1 MDDKTNLYVFEKKE
15 VLLIFIFM
23 LLIAVTAFVLG
34 VKVGKTFTY
43 SDITQVEKDFDQL
56 QFQSDKEEEMQEQV
70 VPTEIPAD
78 VTNKLLEDSLKE
90 ELTREE
96 ARLNEASSKPEPAA
110 TNSLLPQVQLST
122 TTSQA
127 TSPDLDGKYT
137 IQLGSHRSYDE
148 AEQFARGFTVRGY
161 NPIIKE
167 TEIPGKGIWFRVSI
181 GVFDSVSDARDY
193 VLKESTLFHGEDYV
207 FQRF

>member
-43 SDITQVEKDFDQL
+43 SDITQVEKDYDQL
-56 QFQSDKEEEMQEQV
+56 QFQSDKEEEMEEQV
-70 VPTEIPAD
+70 VPEEIPAD

-90 ELTREE
+90 ELAREE
-96 ARLNEASSKPEPAA
+96 ARLNEASSTQTQEMTVP
-110 TNSLLPQVQLST
+110 
-122 TTSQA
+122 TTSVKEA
-127 TSPDLDGKYT
+127 TTPSLEGKYT
-137 IQLGSHRSYDE
+137 IQLGSHRSYEE

-181 GVFDSVSDARDY
+181 GAFDSVSEARDY

>member
-43 SDITQVEKDFDQL
+43 SDITQVEREFDQL
-56 QFQSDKEEEMQEQV
+56 QFQSDKEEEMQKQV

-96 ARLNEASSKPEPAA
+96 ERLNEASLTPAQVSTRPAA
-110 TNSLLPQVQLST
+110 QTTQ
-122 TTSQA
+122 TTS
-127 TSPDLDGKYT
+127 PNLDGKYT
-137 IQLGSHRSYDE
+137 IQLGSHRSYEE

-181 GVFDSVSDARDY
+181 GVFDSVSEARDY